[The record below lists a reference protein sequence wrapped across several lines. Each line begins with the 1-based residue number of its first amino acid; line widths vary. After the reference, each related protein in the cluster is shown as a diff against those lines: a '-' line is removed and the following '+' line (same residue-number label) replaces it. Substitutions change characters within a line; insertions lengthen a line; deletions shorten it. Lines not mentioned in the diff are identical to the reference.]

1 MTKEN
6 KAFDEGLRK
15 LMGDAAFGKATNPGR
30 YRAPDD
36 VKKFAP
42 DAPGEI
48 VDLAARLKRID
59 EKLDSI
65 DGKLEFLL
73 NYLEL

>member
-1 MTKEN
+1 MLNPRKRTLNELRQN
-6 KAFDEGLRK
+6 KT
-15 LMGDAAFGKATNPGR
+15 FG
-30 YRAPDD
+30 YRAPNY
-36 VKKFAP
+36 VKDFAP
-42 DAPGEI
+42 DAPGEMG
-48 VDLAARLKRID
+48 DLAARLKRID